1 MEDKKT
7 LKNAKI
13 IFKSLKTDP
22 NSVLFPR
29 EKIENRLSKK
39 FKKSKY
45 EKESLFLK
53 LIPITGSNLNDK
65 EKTPTRVDHVEKREI
80 DQLYIVLTHH
90 FN

>member
-7 LKNAKI
+7 LKNAKN

-39 FKKSKY
+39 F
-45 EKESLFLK
+45 
-53 LIPITGSNLNDK
+53 
-65 EKTPTRVDHVEKREI
+65 
-80 DQLYIVLTHH
+80 
-90 FN
+90 